1 MQDDNT
7 IIASIKLLISRLEH
21 LSADSRY
28 AHRAS
33 GLRGSLW
40 RCVEEMEAR
49 SHPSGNCDPSSA
61 SDKSQL
67 HCDLPHAL
75 RPASGRTPDGP
86 GLRDPGG
93 GGAGDQ
99 RAGKMI

>member
-1 MQDDNT
+1 MPDDNT

-40 RCVEEMEAR
+40 KWVERLETKKPCEGEETFAR
-49 SHPSGNCDPSSA
+49 L
-61 SDKSQL
+61 KSLMAQGYEIL
-67 HCDLPHAL
+67 VAAAREINAPE
-75 RPASGRTPDGP
+75 
-86 GLRDPGG
+86 
-93 GGAGDQ
+93 
-99 RAGKMI
+99 K